1 MFRTKTQIFQVSD
14 DGKFVYAQIG
24 TKEGVEKGDEY
35 SILEAVEEDGKT
47 IYKEIGK
54 VKAVEGAIWNNE
66 AGAEDLAAEL
76 EADGDKNAA
85 AKLEA
90 INLKATKFEVKKGK
104 DLYPGLFLRLSKKK

>member
-1 MFRTKTQIFQVSD
+1 M
-14 DGKFVYAQIG
+14 
-24 TKEGVEKGDEY
+24 
-35 SILEAVEEDGKT
+35 
-47 IYKEIGK
+47 
-54 VKAVEGAIWNNE
+54 KAVEGAIWNNE